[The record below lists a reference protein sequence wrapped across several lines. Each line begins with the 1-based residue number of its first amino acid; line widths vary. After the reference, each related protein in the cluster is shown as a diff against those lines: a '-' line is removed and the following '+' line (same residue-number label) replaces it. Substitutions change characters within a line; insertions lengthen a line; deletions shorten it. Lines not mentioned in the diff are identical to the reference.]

1 MNAIHDQ
8 NAELAVLACC
18 LMSTTAR
25 DEAKKHLAGGDF
37 YSPQHESIW
46 DAMSRLERTGSGIDP
61 AALMSALHG
70 KAEAGIL
77 PTLVTYPAAPEHVG
91 EHAKTVRGWATRR
104 RLLAEAKHV
113 EQIALNV
120 ETPIDTI
127 AATVA
132 NRFAGLRDAG
142 NSDDVQ
148 SITLDEL
155 LEEADDEPDWV
166 IPGLLE
172 RRDRLMLTGE
182 EGLGKSYL
190 LRQIAIMAAAG
201 LDPFDMGKRI
211 PPVRVTIIDCENTAR
226 QVRRKVRPV
235 VDFARRY
242 GTTGGHPVNLLCSPR
257 IDITRD
263 KDLARI
269 HYELDATQP
278 DLLIIGP
285 LYRLVPRALQTD
297 DEAAPVLAALDT
309 IRERG
314 VSLLIE
320 AHAGHAIGKGGH
332 RDLRPRG
339 SSALLGWPEFG
350 YGMRTVA
357 QGYADLIP
365 WRGDRDERQWPT
377 RVRHDDQGIRWIPVD
392 PTPIPQN
399 DWNDHR
405 GIA

>member
-1 MNAIHDQ
+1 VTPVHDQ

-18 LMSTTAR
+18 LMSRVAR
-25 DEAKKHLAGGDF
+25 DEAKKHLTGGDF
-37 YSPQHESIW
+37 YSPANETIW
-46 DAMSRLERTGSGIDP
+46 DAMASLDRRGEGVDPSTLMTALTGKP
-61 AALMSALHG
+61 EAAV
-70 KAEAGIL
+70 L
-77 PTLVTYPAAPEHVG
+77 PTLLTYPTVADNVA
-91 EHAKTVRGWATRR
+91 EHARAVRGWATRR

-113 EQIALNV
+113 EQAALNTTV
-120 ETPIDTI
+120 SADSI

-132 NRFAGLRDAG
+132 TRFASLR
-142 NSDDVQ
+142 NSGITEDVQ

-155 LEEADDEPDWV
+155 LTKEDDEPDWV

-201 LDPFDMGKRI
+201 LDPFEPGKRI
-211 PPVRVTIIDCENTAR
+211 PPVRVSIIDCENSTS
-226 QVRRKVRPV
+226 QIRRKVRPV
-235 VDFARRY
+235 VGFARRW
-242 GTTGGHPVNLLCSPR
+242 GKDDGGHPVNLLCSPR

-263 KDLARI
+263 RDLARI
-269 HYELDATQP
+269 HYELDASQP

-314 VSLLIE
+314 VTLLIE
-320 AHAGHAIGKGGH
+320 AHAGHSIGKGGH

-357 QGYADLIP
+357 SGYADLIP
-365 WRGDRDERQWPT
+365 WRGDRDERDWPG
-377 RVRHDDQGIRWIPVD
+377 RIAHDRDHIRWVPVESAPAQD
-392 PTPIPQN
+392 EWSPT
-399 DWNDHR
+399 R

>member
-1 MNAIHDQ
+1 MNPIHDQ
-8 NAELAVLACC
+8 NAELGVLACC
-18 LMSTTAR
+18 LMSRTAR
-25 DEAKKHLAGGDF
+25 DEAKKHLTGKDF
-37 YSPQHESIW
+37 YAPAHEVIW
-46 DAMSRLERTGSGIDP
+46 DAMAMLDRRGDGVDP
-61 AALMSALHG
+61 ATLMTALTG
-70 KAEAGIL
+70 KPEATLL
-77 PTLVTYPAAPEHVG
+77 PTLLTYPTIADNVAEHSR
-91 EHAKTVRGWATRR
+91 AVRGWATRR
-104 RLLAEAKHV
+104 RLLAEAKQV
-113 EQIALNV
+113 EQTALNT
-120 ETPIDTI
+120 EISADTI
-127 AATVA
+127 AASIAT
-132 NRFAGLRDAG
+132 RFASLRDSG
-142 NSDDVQ
+142 IVEDIE

-155 LEEADDEPDWV
+155 LTEADDEPDWI

-172 RRDRLMLTGE
+172 RRDRLILTGE

-201 LDPFDMGKRI
+201 LDPFDPGKRI
-211 PPVRVTIIDCENTAR
+211 PPVRVSIIDCENSTR
-226 QVRRKVRPV
+226 QIRRKVRPV
-235 VDFARRY
+235 VSFAQRY
-242 GTTGGHPVNLLCSPR
+242 GSTSGHPVNLLCSPR

-263 KDLARI
+263 RDLARI

-320 AHAGHAIGKGGH
+320 AHAGHAIGKDGQ

-357 QGYADLIP
+357 SGYADLVP
-365 WRGDRDERQWPT
+365 WRGDRDERDWPG
-377 RVRHDDQGIRWIPVD
+377 RVRHDNDKIRWIPVD
-392 PTPIPQN
+392 DTYIPQD
-399 DWNDHR
+399 DWSPSR
-405 GIA
+405 GVA

>member
-1 MNAIHDQ
+1 MTDPIHDK

-18 LMSTTAR
+18 LMTRTAR
-25 DEAKKHLAGGDF
+25 DEAKKHLTSRDF
-37 YSPQHESIW
+37 YAPQHEAIW
-46 DAMSRLERTGSGIDP
+46 DAM
-61 AALMSALHG
+61 AALDRKASEVDATTLMSALTG
-70 KAEAGIL
+70 KPEAALL
-77 PTLVTYPAAPEHVG
+77 PTLLTYPTVADAVG
-91 EHAKTVRGWATRR
+91 DHARAVRSWAIRR
-104 RLLAEAKHV
+104 RLLAEAKKV
-113 EQIALNV
+113 EQQAMNLSV
-120 ETPIDTI
+120 PVDTI
-127 AATVA
+127 AAKIATG
-132 NRFAGLRDAG
+132 FASVRDAG
-142 NSDDVQ
+142 IVDDVQ

-155 LEEADDEPDWV
+155 LSEADDVPDWV

-182 EGLGKSYL
+182 EGLGKSYM
-190 LRQIAIMAAAG
+190 LRQIAVLAAAG
-201 LDPFDMGKRI
+201 LDPFDPSRRI
-211 PPVRVTIIDCENTAR
+211 TPVRATIIDCENTLR

-235 VDFARRY
+235 VEFARRH
-242 GTTGGHPVNLLCSPR
+242 GAPNGHPVNLLCSSR

-278 DLLIIGP
+278 DMLIIGP

-314 VSLLIE
+314 ICLLIE
-320 AHAGHAIGKGGH
+320 AHAGHALGKGGH

-357 QGYADLIP
+357 QGYADLVP
-365 WRGDRDERQWPT
+365 WRGDRDERDWPS
-377 RVRHDDQGIRWIPVD
+377 RVRHDNHGVRWVPVEAE
-392 PTPIPQN
+392 
-399 DWNDHR
+399 WSE
-405 GIA
+405 IA